1 MDYKSLNDVIQYLSD
16 NDNFLIVIHDKPDGD
31 AVGSSTALALFLQSL
46 GKTSAVLSPS
56 VIPARLAFAK
66 SNNVKYIEGTDAL
79 TTTGYGYNAVIS
91 IDVAS
96 PELISSVT
104 PLLSKEIELVID
116 HHRVN
121 TLEADLK
128 YIDSASSAAGEIVF
142 SLISMYSMVMN
153 EDYFSKEI
161 CEALFTSISS
171 DTGCFKYGNTTAA
184 THEIASS
191 LLRYGI
197 NAEEINRLLFDTK
210 SFTQIKAEQLA
221 YQKLQMHYDCK
232 LAITCIDKSDLDR
245 IGATEEDTET
255 ISQLTRMI
263 AGVQIGVMMREK
275 ISSDGK
281 TGYKFSVRANSEAD
295 VSALCAKFGGGGHK
309 KAAGCTICGDKQ
321 TALETFIKAAEEYII

>member
-1 MDYKSLNDVIQYLSD
+1 MDYRSLNEVMQYFSD

-31 AVGSSTALALFLQSL
+31 AVGSSTALALFLSSI
-46 GKTSAVLSPS
+46 GKTSVVLSPS
-56 VIPARLAFAK
+56 LIPARLAFAK
-66 SNNVKYIEGTDAL
+66 CDSVNYIEGIEAL
-79 TTTGYGYNAVIS
+79 TVSKYKYEAVTS

-96 PELISSVT
+96 PELISEIT
-104 PLLSKEIELVID
+104 PLLNKKIGLVID

-128 YIDSASSAAGEIVF
+128 CIDSTASAAGEIVF

-153 EDYFSKEI
+153 QDYFSKEI

-171 DTGCFKYGNTTAA
+171 DTGCFKYGNTTAT
-184 THEIASS
+184 THEFASY

-197 NAEEINRLLFDTK
+197 NAEEINRMLFDTK
-210 SFTQIKAEQLA
+210 TLTQVKAEQLA
-221 YQKLQMHYDCK
+221 YDKLQMHYDNK
-232 LAITCIDKSDLDR
+232 LAITCIDKCDLEN

-275 ISSDGK
+275 AFSDGK
-281 TGYKFSVRANSEAD
+281 IGYKFSVRANADTD
-295 VSALCAKFGGGGHK
+295 VSELCAKFGGGGHK
-309 KAAGCTICGDKQ
+309 KAAGCTIYADKQ
-321 TALETFIKAAEEYII
+321 SALKSFIEAAEKYII

>member
-1 MDYKSLNDVIQYLSD
+1 MDYKSLNEVIQYFSD
-16 NDNFLIVIHDKPDGD
+16 NDNILIVIHDKPDGD
-31 AVGSSTALALFLQSL
+31 AVGASTALALFLKSI

-66 SNNVKYIEGTDAL
+66 SNDVKYIEGSDAL
-79 TTTGYGYNAVIS
+79 SASDFKCDAIIS

-96 PELISSVT
+96 PELISGIA
-104 PLLSKEIELVID
+104 PLLNKEISLVID

-121 TLEADLK
+121 TLEANIK
-128 YIDSASSAAGEIVF
+128 YVDSSASAAGEIVF

-153 EDYFSKEI
+153 QDYFSKDI
-161 CEALFTSISS
+161 CESLFTSISS

-210 SFTQIKAEQLA
+210 TITQIKAEQLA
-221 YQKLQMHYDCK
+221 YEKLLMYYDNK
-232 LAITCIDKSDLDR
+232 LAITCIDKSDLER
-245 IGATEEDTET
+245 IGASEEDTET

-275 ISSDGK
+275 SLPDGK
-281 TGYKFSVRANSEAD
+281 IGYKFSVRANADTD
-295 VSALCAKFGGGGHK
+295 VSALCAEFGGGGHK
-309 KAAGCTICGDKQ
+309 KAAGCTIYADKQ
-321 TALETFIKAAEEYII
+321 SALKSFIEATEKYII